1 MNKKVINKKVLI
13 VIGFLL
19 ILYLKNLV
27 FAAIGSSNAGV
38 SFSGISFN
46 ITTIVPH
53 MAILGI
59 IVFPALFFRNR
70 SFLRCLLII
79 DILYS
84 ILLIVDLWIYRGTGY
99 FLDFKYFVYNDLFNV
114 FNNSL
119 FNPNKINI
127 LFFVDILIISIICRT
142 KKDRITFN
150 RNNLTGIISI
160 LVCFF
165 IVFSWHYLFDIKRI
179 AGSDIRFLQDDWEIA
194 WNPSSEDGK

>member
-1 MNKKVINKKVLI
+1 MNKKVINKKSVDSNRILI
-13 VIGFLL
+13 NIIFKKFSVCTNRKFKCRSKLL
-19 ILYLKNLV
+19 
-27 FAAIGSSNAGV
+27 A
-38 SFSGISFN
+38 ISFN

-119 FNPNKINI
+119 FNPNKINS
-127 LFFVDILIISIICRT
+127 FY
-142 KKDRITFN
+142 
-150 RNNLTGIISI
+150 
-160 LVCFF
+160 
-165 IVFSWHYLFDIKRI
+165 FS
-179 AGSDIRFLQDDWEIA
+179 
-194 WNPSSEDGK
+194 